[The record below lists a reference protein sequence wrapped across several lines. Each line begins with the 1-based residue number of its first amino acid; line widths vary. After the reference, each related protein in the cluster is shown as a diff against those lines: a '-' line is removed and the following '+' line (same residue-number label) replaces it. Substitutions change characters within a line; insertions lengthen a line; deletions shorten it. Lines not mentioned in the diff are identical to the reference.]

1 MNMPAKWVTLTAL
14 LTILAVSGCIVQAE
28 GVSLV
33 ASRPAATSRGDE
45 GSALHEPQPSP
56 VLQASPA
63 TPSPAQA
70 GPSAAPSPSLIP
82 TDAPLPTP
90 TSTATPIPSPTPTP
104 MPVLRRLSEGACC
117 TQPFW
122 SADSQQV
129 LYIDKPGPDQP
140 TGIWG
145 LGVAQAEPTPE
156 LVTERIAYYSPD
168 MTLASEIED
177 DATVIERVGTTPAAE
192 GSGAQGDSTSQQA
205 WKVPTGGRPVSIS
218 PGQKRITWQV
228 SDEDLPSE
236 RRVTQIWVANL
247 DGSDAQ
253 MVTSLPRGGF
263 SGWVSDDT
271 LLLSGRETLQSEEQV
286 LFTLSLID
294 GRRLELA
301 RGKRLRGGLLSPDG
315 SWLVY
320 MIALDEDAQQNG
332 VWLVG
337 TDGSGQRKLEDD
349 LFGAYQWRDAQRLLI
364 IPFRPQ
370 ATSHEIWQLN
380 VETGQARRLTDP
392 EHTPFKIANG
402 DWSVSPDGRY
412 VVFVESR
419 DHNMWLLRLPD

>member
-1 MNMPAKWVTLTAL
+1 MNIPTKWFTLMAW
-14 LTILAVSGCIVQAE
+14 LTILAVSACVMQAD
-28 GVSLV
+28 GVHTIISSPL
-33 ASRPAATSRGDE
+33 ATTSGEE
-45 GSALHEPQPSP
+45 GSASHGPQS
-56 VLQASPA
+56 SPA
-63 TPSPAQA
+63 LQVSIATTSPAQA
-70 GPSAAPSPSLIP
+70 QPPVAPSPSS
-82 TDAPLPTP
+82 
-90 TSTATPIPSPTPTP
+90 TSTATPLPTPIPSPPPTP
-104 MPVLRRLSEGACC
+104 MPVLRRLIQGACC

-145 LGVAQAEPTPE
+145 LDVAQADPTPE
-156 LVTERIAYYSPD
+156 LVTERIAYYTPD
-168 MTLASEIED
+168 MTLASEIEN
-177 DATVIERVGTTPAAE
+177 DATVIERVEKTPAAE
-192 GSGAQGDSTSQQA
+192 GSGAQGDSESQQT
-205 WKVPTGGRPVSIS
+205 WKIPTGGRPVSVS

-320 MIALDEDAQQNG
+320 LIALDEDTQQNG
-332 VWLVG
+332 VWLIG
-337 TDGSGQRKLEDD
+337 TDGSGRRKLERD
-349 LFGAYQWRDAQRLLI
+349 LFGAYQWRDAHRLLI
-364 IPFRPQ
+364 IPFRPE
-370 ATSHEIWQLN
+370 ATSHEIWELDAD
-380 VETGQARRLTDP
+380 TGQTRRLTDP
-392 EHTPFKIANG
+392 EQTPFKIANG

-412 VVFVESR
+412 VTFVESR
-419 DHNMWLLRLPD
+419 DHNIWLLRLPG

>member
-1 MNMPAKWVTLTAL
+1 MRASIKWFSLAL
-14 LTILAVSGCIVQAE
+14 LAIVAASGCIVQAE
-28 GVSLV
+28 SVSLPTSPPARTSSGAE
-33 ASRPAATSRGDE
+33 AS
-45 GSALHEPQPSP
+45 GSYEPQPSP
-56 VLQASPA
+56 DVQMSMATA
-63 TPSPAQA
+63 TPAPEH
-70 GPSAAPSPSLIP
+70 PSVTPLPSLTP
-82 TDAPLPTP
+82 TGTPLPTP

-104 MPVLRRLSEGACC
+104 MPVLRRLIEGACC

-145 LGVAQAEPTPE
+145 LEVSQTEPTPE

-177 DATVIERVGTTPAAE
+177 DATVIERVEKTPVAE
-192 GSGAQGDSTSQQA
+192 GNGAQEA

-286 LFTLSLID
+286 LFTLSLVD

-301 RGKRLRGGLLSPDG
+301 RGKRLRGGLLSPGG

-320 MIALDEDAQQNG
+320 MIALDEDTQQNG
-332 VWLVG
+332 VWLIG
-337 TDGSGQRKLEDD
+337 TDGSGQRKLDGD
-349 LFGAYQWRDAQRLLI
+349 LFGAYQWRDARRLLI
-364 IPFRPQ
+364 VPFRPE
-370 ATSHEIWQLN
+370 ATSHEIWQLD
-380 VETGQARRLTDP
+380 VEMGQARRLTDP
-392 EHTPFKIANG
+392 EQIPFKIANG

-412 VVFVESR
+412 VAFVESR
-419 DHNMWLLRLPD
+419 DHNIWLLRLPD

>member
-1 MNMPAKWVTLTAL
+1 
-14 LTILAVSGCIVQAE
+14 
-28 GVSLV
+28 
-33 ASRPAATSRGDE
+33 
-45 GSALHEPQPSP
+45 
-56 VLQASPA
+56 
-63 TPSPAQA
+63 
-70 GPSAAPSPSLIP
+70 
-82 TDAPLPTP
+82 
-90 TSTATPIPSPTPTP
+90 
-104 MPVLRRLSEGACC
+104 
-117 TQPFW
+117 
-122 SADSQQV
+122 
-129 LYIDKPGPDQP
+129 
-140 TGIWG
+140 
-145 LGVAQAEPTPE
+145 
-156 LVTERIAYYSPD
+156 
-168 MTLASEIED
+168 
-177 DATVIERVGTTPAAE
+177 
-192 GSGAQGDSTSQQA
+192 
-205 WKVPTGGRPVSIS
+205 
-218 PGQKRITWQV
+218 
-228 SDEDLPSE
+228 
-236 RRVTQIWVANL
+236 
-247 DGSDAQ
+247 
-253 MVTSLPRGGF
+253 
-263 SGWVSDDT
+263 